1 MIFELEWH
9 IGLSVFPSKPAHHI
23 LSQSQYAGARP
34 SLLFTAACSTLKM
47 TSFFGKEVQEEHRR
61 NSLSKKRKFSP
72 GTEEEKNQKT
82 KPNTPQTEK
91 DLARR

>member
-34 SLLFTAACSTLKM
+34 SLLRTLYTIIAQGAENVKKQKM
-47 TSFFGKEVQEEHRR
+47 QQLPFFG
-61 NSLSKKRKFSP
+61 
-72 GTEEEKNQKT
+72 
-82 KPNTPQTEK
+82 PQNLTSCNF
-91 DLARR
+91 AAP